1 MFVIMRTLIIRSRT
15 RRLKKLSRRHNFQPV
30 SVGIFD
36 EVNAHRFVFKADA
49 AHLAVFCV
57 CGFKVIRAESQMKLA
72 FAKIIFLRMFAQP
85 RQFQFKVFGGVRHID
100 DDERTV
106 RSVFAAHF
114 MKAKRLAIKGDV
126 SRLLTL

>member
-1 MFVIMRTLIIRSRT
+1 MNVRNNVNIDNQKAARGG
-15 RRLKKLSRRHNFQPV
+15 LKKLSRRHNFQPV

-72 FAKIIFLRMFAQP
+72 FAKIIFLLCGMQEESS
-85 RQFQFKVFGGVRHID
+85 VCW
-100 DDERTV
+100 TV
-106 RSVFAAHF
+106 CGFH
-114 MKAKRLAIKGDV
+114 RLIC
-126 SRLLTL
+126 